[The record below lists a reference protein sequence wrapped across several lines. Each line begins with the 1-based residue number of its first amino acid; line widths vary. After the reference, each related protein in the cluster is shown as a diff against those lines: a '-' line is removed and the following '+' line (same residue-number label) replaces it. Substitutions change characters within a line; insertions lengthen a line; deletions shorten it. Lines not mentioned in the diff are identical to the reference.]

1 MATRQTGKDAYGELG
16 VRRGADDTEI
26 LAAYRHLARRFHPDI
41 AGEVATRRMSR
52 INAAFGRIRD
62 ADARMAYDAAL
73 TADGIDGP
81 RRRRSRRRRR
91 RDLPRS
97 SRQPGPPLP
106 LGRGARRHRW
116 RRSAAWSSVRD
127 RPAIRAPHRLV
138 DRRDRP
144 GRPRLPRVAG
154 GSERGPALSRRRS
167 TGRCAASA
175 TGRSRGRRRRP
186 SAPRAAVAGRADRG
200 HALSA
205 RAPHTSAR
213 RRAGGPPRTGRG
225 RRPRC
230 RRSSCGRRGSARPGR
245 RRWPGPS

>member
-73 TADGIDGP
+73 TADGIEVPDPAPGAA
-81 RRRRSRRRRR
+81 R

-97 SRQPGPPLP
+97 SRQPGPTLP

-127 RPAIRAPHRLV
+127 RPAVRAPHRLV

-144 GRPRLPRVAG
+144 GRPRLPGVAG
-154 GSERGPALSRRRS
+154 GSERGPALSRRDRS
-167 TGRCAASA
+167 DAAPCRLPGGAGAGAGGRTRQGPPSLVAL
-175 TGRSRGRRRRP
+175 TRP
-186 SAPRAAVAGRADRG
+186 P
-200 HALSA
+200 LSA
-205 RAPHTSAR
+205 RAPRTSAR